1 VHMGSAD
8 RYPSLP
14 NGLGVAPAWRRIV
27 SGLINLTAGI
37 VPLTVAGFGGYKLRR
52 FLGPQLRPLTRRVEG
67 WRDAHGFESGTG
79 KFSRQTRMLTE
90 VVGLTLELDSRNRRT
105 LGARAMRIRRAHAL
119 TGGPV
124 TIRSALIRY
133 WAQRA
138 TSAGL
143 RPLAKRASKRSTER
157 MQALQPQFKE
167 LQRAH
172 ADDKVAQQ
180 QALMRF
186 YQEHN
191 VKPFGSCAP
200 TLLTLVAPSLAVL
213 FSPRRQSLPDRAAG
227 IVWVKADPGKAGWSL
242 ARRGRR
248 RRA

>member
-1 VHMGSAD
+1 MGSAD
-8 RYPSLP
+8 RYSSLA

-27 SGLINLTAGI
+27 AGLINLTAFI
-37 VPLTVAGFGGYKLRR
+37 VPLAVTGFGGYKLRR
-52 FLGPQLRPLTRRVEG
+52 FLGPPLRPLTRRVEG
-67 WRDAHGFESGTG
+67 WRDAHDFESDTG
-79 KFSRQTRMLTE
+79 KFSLRTRMLGE
-90 VVGLTLELDSRNRRT
+90 VVGLTLELDSRNRRS
-105 LGARAMRIRRAHAL
+105 LGARAMRIRRVDAL

-124 TIRSALIRY
+124 TIRSALIRN

-143 RPLAKRASKRSTER
+143 RPLAKRASKRSAER
-157 MQALQPQFKE
+157 MQALQPQLKE

-172 ADDKVAQQ
+172 ADDEAAQQ

-191 VKPFGSCAP
+191 VNPFGSCAP
-200 TLLTLVAPSLAVL
+200 TLLTLLAPSLAVL
-213 FSPRRQSLPDRAAG
+213 FSPRRQSLPDRLAG
-227 IVWVKADPGKAGWSL
+227 IVWVTADPGNAGWSL

-248 RRA
+248 GRS

>member
-1 VHMGSAD
+1 MGSAD

-14 NGLGVAPAWRRIV
+14 NGLRVAPAWRQLV
-27 SGLINLTAGI
+27 AGLINLTAGI
-37 VPLTVAGFGGYKLRR
+37 VPLAGAGFGGYKLRR
-52 FLGPQLRPLTRRVEG
+52 FLGPPLRPLTRRLEAWG
-67 WRDAHGFESGTG
+67 KAHDFESGVG
-79 KFSRQTRMLTE
+79 KLSPRTRILIE
-90 VVGLTLELDSRNRRT
+90 VVGLTLELDSRNRRS
-105 LGARAMRIRRAHAL
+105 LGARAMRIRGADAL

-124 TIRSALIRY
+124 TIRSALIRN

-157 MQALQPQFKE
+157 MQALQPQLKE

-172 ADDKVAQQ
+172 ADDKAAQQ

-186 YQEHN
+186 YQEHKIN
-191 VKPFGSCAP
+191 PFRSCAP
-200 TLLTLVAPSLAVL
+200 TLLTVVAPSLAVL
-213 FSPRRQSLPDRAAG
+213 FSPRRQSLPDRLAG

-248 RRA
+248 SRA